1 MKDERVQRLEVD
13 FVFGAAD
20 VAKSVQSVI
29 EGEIKQIHLRV
40 PNFTDVVTLT
50 LSVEDED
57 GYEVFTSGAKA
68 KNANYNL
75 KATDLDD
82 TLLIA
87 STFTLK
93 ATLSAVHGGAG
104 DEAVKAV
111 IYYWGIQG

>member
-20 VAKSVQSVI
+20 TEKSAQSVI

-40 PNFTDVVTLT
+40 PNFTNDVTLT

-57 GYEVFTSGAKA
+57 SYEIFTSGAKA
-68 KNANYNL
+68 RNTNYNL

-82 TLLIA
+82 SLLIA

-93 ATLSAVHGGAG
+93 AALSGPPAG
-104 DEAVKAV
+104 DGGTAKAI
-111 IYYWGIQG
+111 IYYWGIEG

>member
-1 MKDERVQRLEVD
+1 MKEERVQRLEVD
-13 FVFGAAD
+13 FVFGAAGTE
-20 VAKSVQSVI
+20 KTIQSVI

-40 PNFTDVVTLT
+40 PNFTNVVTFT

-82 TLLIA
+82 SLLIA
-87 STFTLK
+87 STFNLK
-93 ATLSAVHGGAG
+93 ATLSGAPGGDGGTA
-104 DEAVKAV
+104 KAV
-111 IYYWGIQG
+111 LYYWGIKG

>member
-57 GYEVFTSGAKA
+57 GYEVFTSGEKA

>member
-1 MKDERVQRLEVD
+1 M
-13 FVFGAAD
+13 
-20 VAKSVQSVI
+20 
-29 EGEIKQIHLRV
+29 
-40 PNFTDVVTLT
+40 PNFTNVVTLT

-68 KNANYNL
+68 RNANYNL

-93 ATLSAVHGGAG
+93 ATLSGDAGGDGGA
-104 DEAVKAV
+104 AKAV
-111 IYYWGIQG
+111 IYIGASRGKGGL